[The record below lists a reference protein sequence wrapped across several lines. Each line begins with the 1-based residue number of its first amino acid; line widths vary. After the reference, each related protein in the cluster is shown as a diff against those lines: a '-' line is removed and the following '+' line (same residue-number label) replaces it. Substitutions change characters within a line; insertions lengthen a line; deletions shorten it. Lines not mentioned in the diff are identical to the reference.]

1 MTLAMTNYN
10 AYAPV
15 VKERYAKLEAEND
28 ERQKEFEARYLA
40 VYKEKPMEAQ
50 DMLQAFSD
58 QILNHALEVADELTR
73 ELFTRL
79 TADTMKNYMF
89 HGA

>member
-10 AYAPV
+10 AYAPL
-15 VKERYAKLEAEND
+15 VKETYAKLEAEND
-28 ERQKEFEARYLA
+28 QRQREFEAKYLEL
-40 VYKEKPMEAQ
+40 YKDKPMEAA
-50 DMLQAFSD
+50 DLLQNFSD
-58 QILNHALEVADELTR
+58 QLLNHALEVADQLTL

-79 TADTMKNYMF
+79 TQDTMKNYMF